1 MSLLVITNPLLK
13 LPLFVSLTQGMSEE
27 RRRQQANWAGIYAG
41 IIMAVSLVGGNMLL
55 AFFGIS
61 YGAMRISG
69 GLVVAAIGY
78 QMLFGGSSPNK
89 APIVRRDKDDY
100 AFFPI
105 AMPGIAGPGTIAV
118 VIGFSTEIAELSN
131 YADIAIAFAWTVLAI
146 IFTAMASWA
155 VMRYSDILTRRL
167 GPFGYARPKQ
177 IDGLPAHLHRR
188 AVHRL
193 RHPHLHGRRL
203 AAFSRPIRDTAPV
216 LTELRPVLSP
226 EELAAYST
234 VTLLARLRG
243 LSTSVPRASAVW

>member
-1 MSLLVITNPLLK
+1 MLEAIHFQYFLGGLVSLLVITNPRSK

-100 AFFPI
+100 DFFPI

-131 YADIAIAFAWTVLAI
+131 YADIAIAF
-146 IFTAMASWA
+146 
-155 VMRYSDILTRRL
+155 
-167 GPFGYARPKQ
+167 G
-177 IDGLPAHLHRR
+177 
-188 AVHRL
+188 
-193 RHPHLHGRRL
+193 
-203 AAFSRPIRDTAPV
+203 
-216 LTELRPVLSP
+216 
-226 EELAAYST
+226 
-234 VTLLARLRG
+234 
-243 LSTSVPRASAVW
+243 